1 MQKLK
6 DYLYSDENFRPRK
19 YSIEQIRRF
28 LENPQTY
35 ERQLREVSQYLLI
48 VSSKYFRLIDYFSK
62 MLTLDYIIVPIGITE
77 EEMNSDKFKKNY
89 LKVVNY
95 MEQFNVKHE
104 IRKILEVIL
113 SEDIFFGYER
123 NQGTDEFMIQR
134 LPTNYCK
141 LYSIERGVLNFAFNF
156 SYFDTRKKELENYP
170 SEFSEMYS
178 EYIETGNNWMV
189 LDGNKSVCFKLR
201 ETYPIASCF

>member
-1 MQKLK
+1 
-6 DYLYSDENFRPRK
+6 
-19 YSIEQIRRF
+19 
-28 LENPQTY
+28 
-35 ERQLREVSQYLLI
+35 
-48 VSSKYFRLIDYFSK
+48 
-62 MLTLDYIIVPIGITE
+62 
-77 EEMNSDKFKKNY
+77 MNSDKFKKNY

-201 ETYPIASCF
+201 ETYPYSIPVFSGAFEDLLDLDDTKDLIKTKLRLENFMLLQQKIPFKKEPKSEKDMLISLDSVKMFHANIKLIYHLLFLLFQLQWT